1 MWIKERLGFWTFLSE
16 PALAA
21 TRGPMMKTIPL
32 LLAAAA
38 CLLSACDGDDGN
50 EAGGNL
56 SGAPVTRTASAAPTG
71 PIAAGESLTG
81 LYEKKEGGLSSQLCI
96 VEKEQGSGR
105 FGLNIWGGNMHA
117 CSGSGTVTRNGNQ
130 LTLAMEGDRSC
141 SLTAAIEGNSI
152 RLPTEIP
159 EACNYYCGKQ
169 ANMARVS
176 LARTGTSQADALKA
190 RDVVDEPLCDTP
202 RAE

>member
-1 MWIKERLGFWTFLSE
+1 
-16 PALAA
+16 
-21 TRGPMMKTIPL
+21 MMKTIPL
-32 LLAAAA
+32 LLAAA
-38 CLLSACDGDDGN
+38 CLLPACDGDDGN
-50 EAGGNL
+50 MSAGNL
-56 SGAPVTRTASAAPTG
+56 SGGGTAQASAKPTA

-96 VEKEQGSGR
+96 VEKGQGSGR

-141 SLTAAIEGNSI
+141 TLTAAIEGNSI
-152 RLPTEIP
+152 RLPTQIP

-169 ANMARVS
+169 ASLAGVS
-176 LARTGTSQADALKA
+176 LARTGSSQADALKA

-202 RAE
+202 RPG